1 MRAEL
6 TAAIDRR
13 LATLI
18 RGHARRK
25 SLVLRILPAW
35 WLEVL
40 VAPRV
45 RRLRIKLMVGTALG
59 ISLLLLGAALYA
71 AVGASAR

>member
-13 LATLI
+13 LASLI
-18 RGHARRK
+18 CRRVRRK
-25 SLVLRILPAW
+25 SLILRLVPAW
-35 WLEVL
+35 WLEPL

-45 RRLRIKLMVGTALG
+45 RRLRIKLIVATLG
-59 ISLLLLGAALYA
+59 FSLLSAAAILYVA
-71 AVGASAR
+71 A